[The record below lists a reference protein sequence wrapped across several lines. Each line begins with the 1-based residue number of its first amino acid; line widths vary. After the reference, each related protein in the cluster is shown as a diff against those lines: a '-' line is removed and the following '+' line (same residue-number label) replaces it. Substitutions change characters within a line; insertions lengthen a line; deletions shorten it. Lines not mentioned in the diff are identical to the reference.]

1 MEWIKAILDKHIGED
16 GVLNLEEAQKEI
28 STEFPKN
35 AVPKSEFNTK
45 IDDLKVANETIDT
58 LQKENKDVETLQT
71 TISDYKTQIEELES
85 ERAEERKSFAVKEA
99 LRSAGAQDVD
109 YMIYKLGDVEV
120 NKDGSIKDLENK
132 VKALKEE
139 NPAFFATTDDD
150 QDDSKEPTPPNGFRV
165 IDNKLDD
172 ENKPGKSYSFD
183 ELSKL
188 TPEEINQNWDAVSA
202 SLEKGN

>member
-71 TISDYKTQIEELES
+71 TINDYKTQIEELET
-85 ERAEERKSFAVKEA
+85 ERAEERKTYAVKEA
-99 LRSAGAQDVD
+99 LQGAGVSDVD
-109 YMIYKLGDVEV
+109 YMMFKLGEVEV
-120 NKDGSIKDLENK
+120 DEEGNIKDLENK
-132 VKALKEE
+132 VKELQEA
-139 NPAFFATTDDD
+139 NPTFFATKDDED
-150 QDDSKEPTPPNGFRV
+150 AGNDNLGGFQV
-165 IDNKLDD
+165 LDNKL
-172 ENKPGKSYSFD
+172 ENGKQTD
-183 ELSKL
+183 PAE
-188 TPEEINQNWDAVSA
+188 AVVA
-202 SLEKGN
+202 DFEKALGITQD

>member
-71 TISDYKTQIEELES
+71 TINDYKTQLEELET
-85 ERAEERKSFAVKEA
+85 ERAEERKTYAVKEA
-99 LRSAGAQDVD
+99 LQGAGVSDVD
-109 YMIYKLGDVEV
+109 YMMFKLGEVEV
-120 NKDGSIKDLENK
+120 DEEGNIKDLESK
-132 VKALKEE
+132 VKELQEA
-139 NPAFFATTDDD
+139 NPTFFPTKDDED
-150 QDDSKEPTPPNGFRV
+150 TGNDNLGGFQV
-165 IDNKLDD
+165 LDNKL
-172 ENKPGKSYSFD
+172 ENGKQPD
-183 ELSKL
+183 PAE
-188 TPEEINQNWDAVSA
+188 AVVTDFETA
-202 SLEKGN
+202 LGITQE

>member
-71 TISDYKTQIEELES
+71 TINDYKTQIEELET
-85 ERAEERKSFAVKEA
+85 ERAEERKTYAVKEA
-99 LRSAGAQDVD
+99 LQGAGVSDVD
-109 YMIYKLGDVEV
+109 YMMFKLGEVEV
-120 NKDGSIKDLENK
+120 DEEGKVKDLDNK
-132 VKALKEE
+132 IKELQE
-139 NPAFFATTDDD
+139 ANPTFFGTDD
-150 QDDSKEPTPPNGFRV
+150 KPANEPAGYQVVDNG
-165 IDNKLDD
+165 LD
-172 ENKPGKSYSFD
+172 EGKPSD
-183 ELSKL
+183 
-188 TPEEINQNWDAVSA
+188 PEATATADFETA
-202 SLEKGN
+202 LGL

>member
-71 TISDYKTQIEELES
+71 TINDYKTQIEELET
-85 ERAEERKSFAVKEA
+85 ERAEERKTYAVKEA
-99 LRSAGAQDVD
+99 LQGAGVSDVD
-109 YMIYKLGDVEV
+109 YMMFKLGEVEV
-120 NKDGSIKDLENK
+120 DEEGNIKDLESK
-132 VKALKEE
+132 VKELQEANPTFFTAAKE
-139 NPAFFATTDDD
+139 DDGTSND
-150 QDDSKEPTPPNGFRV
+150 NLGGFQV
-165 IDNKLDD
+165 LDNKLDS
-172 ENKPGKSYSFD
+172 GKQSD
-183 ELSKL
+183 PLE
-188 TPEEINQNWDAVSA
+188 SA
-202 SLEKGN
+202 RSEFAEALGITQE

>member
-71 TISDYKTQIEELES
+71 TINDYKTQLEELET
-85 ERAEERKSFAVKEA
+85 ERAEERKTYAVKEA
-99 LRSAGAQDVD
+99 LQGAGVSDVD
-109 YMIYKLGDVEV
+109 YMMFKLGEVEV
-120 NKDGSIKDLENK
+120 DEEGNIKDLESK
-132 VKALKEE
+132 VKELQEANPTFFTATKE
-139 NPAFFATTDDD
+139 DDD
-150 QDDSKEPTPPNGFRV
+150 TGNENLGGFEV
-165 IDNKLDD
+165 IDNKL
-172 ENKPGKSYSFD
+172 ENGKKTDPVEAATAEF
-183 ELSKL
+183 
-188 TPEEINQNWDAVSA
+188 
-202 SLEKGN
+202 EKALGIKQD